1 MSTLID
7 NLNYIESCKMD
18 IRSAIEAKGVDMTG
32 VTLSGYAD
40 AIGEIQTGGGDFDQ
54 KSITEKDFQITV
66 LRNNASFVGSYIFQY
81 NSYIQT
87 VSLPECSKI
96 YQYAFQNCSSLTQVS
111 LPECTT
117 VNDGAFANCNLLTQ
131 VSFPVCKYIG
141 YSAFQRCSSLTQVSL
156 PICSLI
162 QSYAFQGCSSLTQVN
177 LPECEYIGDSGFQ
190 ACLSISQISIP
201 KCSYIG
207 QYAFQGCSSL
217 TQVSLPFTNV
227 QYSAFQRCSSLE
239 VLSIDQYGYAVIKY
253 NSMLTNTKIASGI
266 GSIYVPYAL
275 YEKYVSANG
284 WSSLSERFVSYG
296 DPSYLALSF
305 SDGLV
310 YGSTPYLDYYFN
322 SHLGISYNQVK
333 EISLPNCS
341 IIYNQPGYNNK
352 FVFSTQLSSYLES
365 IYLGELSSVYSSMF
379 VYCTK
384 LKMVDLPSCEYVGT
398 TAFLACNSL
407 TQVSL
412 PICSYIG
419 TYAFQSCINL
429 SYINLPECNFVDEGG
444 FRYCK
449 NLRTV
454 DFGVCSSISQ
464 SGFSSCNNL
473 SVVILRGSV
482 VCSIEGNTFYSTK
495 LSQGFVYVPASLVS
509 DYRVA
514 EHWSSYN
521 IESILEE
528 LEFSNGFVYGWASY
542 MDSGYLNELNIT
554 ASDVTSVSMSFLTS
568 ISSSTF
574 MNHYNMVSFDTPLL
588 KEYPDDAFN
597 GCSSLEMLKL
607 DVSIMGDR
615 VFANCTGLTTVN
627 ISYSGVISVGEDI
640 FNNCT
645 NLSTI
650 NIPYEYYDNYT
661 TADGWSEYSSLM
673 VRLEPPLMFIDGL
686 VSGTIDRLE
695 SNYLAS
701 LGITSNQVVSVSL
714 SQCTY
719 LGYKVFNEHHSLL
732 DLSLP
737 NVTYIESQAFF
748 GANYINDL
756 VLPKC
761 SYIGNGAFSWTG
773 IGNFR
778 NLTLGYSSVVNVG
791 GNIYLSGNMSHIYVP
806 SSLVDDYKV
815 AYYWSTFARIITA
828 IPEE

>member
-7 NLNYIESCKMD
+7 NLNYIESCKLD

-66 LRNNASFVGSYIFQY
+66 LRNNASFVGSNIFER

-87 VSLPECSKI
+87 VSLPECGKI
-96 YQYAFQNCSSLTQVS
+96 H
-111 LPECTT
+111 
-117 VNDGAFANCNLLTQ
+117 
-131 VSFPVCKYIG
+131 
-141 YSAFQRCSSLTQVSL
+141 
-156 PICSLI
+156 
-162 QSYAFQGCSSLTQVN
+162 QSAFQGCSSLTQVS

-201 KCSYIG
+201 KCSFIG
-207 QYAFQGCSSL
+207 QYAFNNCYSL
-217 TQVSLPFTNV
+217 TQVSLPFTIV
-227 QYSAFQRCSSLE
+227 GYAAFQGCSSLE
-239 VLSIDQYGYAVIKY
+239 VLSIDQYGYAIINY
-253 NSMLTNTKIASGI
+253 NNMLTKTKIASGI

-310 YGSTPYLDYYFN
+310 YGSTPYLDYIFN
-322 SHLGISYNQVK
+322 THLGISYSQVK

-341 IIYNQPGYNNK
+341 KIYTQNGYSHRY
-352 FVFSTQLSSYLES
+352 VFSAQLSSYLES
-365 IYLGELSSVYSSMF
+365 IYLGKLSSVYSTMF
-379 VYCTK
+379 MYCSK
-384 LKMVDLPSCEYVGT
+384 LKMVDLPSCEYVGSS
-398 TAFLACNSL
+398 AFYACNSL

-412 PICSYIG
+412 PVCSYIDYCGFFNCFSLSQVILPECEYIESYAFNRCSSITEVSLPKCSYIG
-419 TYAFQSCINL
+419 YYAFQSCINL
-429 SYINLPECNFVDEGG
+429 SYINLPECNFVNECG
-444 FRYCK
+444 FMYCN

-454 DFGVCSSISQ
+454 DFGVCSSISNY
-464 SGFSSCNNL
+464 GFSSCNNL

-482 VCSIEGNTFYSTK
+482 VCSIEVNTFYSTK

-514 EHWSSYN
+514 EYWSSYN

-528 LEFSNGFVYGWASY
+528 FEFSNGLVYGWASY
-542 MDSGYLNELNIT
+542 MDSGYLNELDIT

-627 ISYSGVISVGEDI
+627 ISYSGIISVGEDI

-695 SNYLAS
+695 SNYLQS

-773 IGNFR
+773 MGNFR

-791 GNIYLSGNMSHIYVP
+791 DNIALSGNMSHIYVP

-815 AYYWSTFARIITA
+815 AYYWSTFGNKITA